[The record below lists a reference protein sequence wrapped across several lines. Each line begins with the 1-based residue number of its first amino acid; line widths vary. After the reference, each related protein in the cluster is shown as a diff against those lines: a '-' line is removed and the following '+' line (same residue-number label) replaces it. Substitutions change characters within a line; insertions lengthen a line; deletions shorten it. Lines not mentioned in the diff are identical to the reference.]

1 MLVQQI
7 LAGKPSGDIETITP
21 DTCISDAASLLAKYK
36 IGALIVSNTGTD
48 VQGILSERD
57 IVRELGNRGTGC
69 LKDTVS
75 SVMTSKIVSAT
86 KADTAE
92 MVLNTMTMG
101 RFRHMPVMDGNKMI
115 GLISIGDV
123 VGARLREVSTEKE
136 ALEGMI
142 AGF

>member
-7 LAGKPSGDIETITP
+7 LAGKASGDIETVTP
-21 DTCISDAASLLAKYK
+21 QTSISDAAAIMSKRR
-36 IGALIVSNTGTD
+36 IGALVVSNSGTD

-57 IVRELGNRGTGC
+57 IVRELGARGTGC
-69 LKDTVS
+69 LKDAVS
-75 SVMTSKIVSAT
+75 SVMTSKIVTAT

-101 RFRHMPVMDGNKMI
+101 RFRHMPVLDGDAMI

-123 VGARLREVSTEKE
+123 IGARLREVSSENQ

>member
-1 MLVQQI
+1 MLVQHI

-21 DTCISDAASLLAKYK
+21 DTCISDAAAMLSKYK
-36 IGALIVSNTGTD
+36 IGALVVSNSGTD

-57 IVRELGNRGTGC
+57 IVRVLGTQGAAC
-69 LKDTVS
+69 LKDAVS
-75 SVMTSKIVSAT
+75 TIMTSKIVSAT
-86 KADTAE
+86 AKDTAE

-101 RFRHMPVMDGNKMI
+101 RFRHMPVLDGEKMV

-123 VGARLREVSTEKE
+123 VGARLREISHEKE